1 MIAGEIDRM
10 VYYYILNEHGDV
22 TQLWSQS
29 GTCKVSYEYDD
40 YGIERNLDKEDENQ
54 FLYRG
59 EYYSIELN
67 SYYLRSRDNNP
78 STGRFLTE
86 DTRWNVN
93 NMIYGDNPVR
103 IKERKDPLGFD
114 LQSAI
119 NLFK

>member
-1 MIAGEIDRM
+1 LIAGEIDRM

-40 YGIERNLDKEDENQ
+40 YGIERNLDKEDENP

-67 SYYLRSRDNNP
+67 SYYLRSLDNNT

-86 DTRWNVN
+86 DTYWNVN